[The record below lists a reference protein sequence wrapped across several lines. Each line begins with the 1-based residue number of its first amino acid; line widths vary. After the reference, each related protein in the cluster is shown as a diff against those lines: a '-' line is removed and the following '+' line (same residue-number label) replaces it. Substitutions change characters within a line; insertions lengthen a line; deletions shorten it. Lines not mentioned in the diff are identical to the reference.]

1 MQPTELDAN
10 LRRAFERWNRGDY
23 SVHEHEVDPNIEIV
37 SAFGGIEERTYRGHD
52 GLRRWVQDV
61 TEAFDEWTLHIHEIE
76 HLAPDRA
83 LVVGAVHFRGR
94 GSGLTVDLPCAWLM
108 EHDEGRLRRFEAFP
122 NRVDEARAA
131 ARDASSTS

>member
-1 MQPTELDAN
+1 MQPADLDAN

-23 SVHEHEVDPNIEIV
+23 SFDDQEVDPDIEIV

-52 GLRRWVQDV
+52 GLARWVQDV
-61 TEAFDEWTLHIHEIE
+61 TEAFDEWRLHIDEIE
-76 HLAPDRA
+76 HLAADRA

-108 EHDEGRLRRFEAFP
+108 EHDEGRLTRFEAYP
-122 NRVDEARAA
+122 NRVDEARDAA
-131 ARDASSTS
+131 GR

>member
-61 TEAFDEWTLHIHEIE
+61 TEAFDEWTSTSTRSSTWRLTARWSWERSIS
-76 HLAPDRA
+76 AA
-83 LVVGAVHFRGR
+83 AGAV
-94 GSGLTVDLPCAWLM
+94 SP
-108 EHDEGRLRRFEAFP
+108 
-122 NRVDEARAA
+122 
-131 ARDASSTS
+131 STSPAPG